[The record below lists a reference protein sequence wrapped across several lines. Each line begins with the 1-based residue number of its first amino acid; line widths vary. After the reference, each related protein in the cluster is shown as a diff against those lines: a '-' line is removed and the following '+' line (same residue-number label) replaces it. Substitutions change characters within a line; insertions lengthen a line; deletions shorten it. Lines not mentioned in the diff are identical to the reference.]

1 MIISKKKREIKQ
13 VSEVLTPKFH
23 EVYKA
28 WKSNKYTKIVCKG
41 GRGSA
46 KSSNIAL
53 MLTLDLIRNP
63 INIVCI
69 RKVGETLKKSVYEQI
84 KWAIKQLGVEDYFEY
99 KLSPLEI
106 RYAERGNKFIFMGVD
121 DPQKSKSIVDSSF
134 PITEYWFEELAE
146 FKNED
151 EVEMVLDSI
160 YRGKLKDNLRYK
172 GFFSYNPPKMKH
184 NWVNKKYE
192 YTFKEDDEIFVH
204 HSTYLDNPFISD
216 DFVKRAETVKL
227 NNPIKYKHTYL
238 GEPIGNGIVPFDN
251 LEIRTI
257 SNEEIKGLDRFRNG
271 VDWGYGVDPMA
282 FVRWGYDKKKRIIY
296 AIDEFF
302 GVGIKNRE
310 LATFIISK
318 NYDELVIC
326 DSAEPKSIDELREY
340 DISATGAKKG
350 AGSVEYGEKWLA
362 DLEAIVI
369 DPKRTPNIS
378 REFEMIDYATDRDG
392 NALPRL
398 EDKNN
403 HSIDATRYAF
413 SNDMKKGKY
422 VYEC

>member
-1 MIISKKKREIKQ
+1 LSTN
-13 VSEVLTPKFH
+13 EVLKEIVKSRAITPIDHFSL
-23 EVYKA
+23 KA
-28 WKSNKYTKIVCKG
+28 RV
-41 GRGSA
+41 
-46 KSSNIAL
+46 
-53 MLTLDLIRNP
+53 
-63 INIVCI
+63 
-69 RKVGETLKKSVYEQI
+69 
-84 KWAIKQLGVEDYFEY
+84 
-99 KLSPLEI
+99 PL
-106 RYAERGNKFIFMGVD
+106 
-121 DPQKSKSIVDSSF
+121 Q
-134 PITEYWFEELAE
+134 
-146 FKNED
+146 
-151 EVEMVLDSI
+151 
-160 YRGKLKDNLRYK
+160 
-172 GFFSYNPPKMKH
+172 
-184 NWVNKKYE
+184 YE
-192 YTFKEDDEIFVH
+192 YTTEEFLTELIINNVTKKDLQGIFFVIRDSMNGEI
-204 HSTYLDNPFISD
+204 
-216 DFVKRAETVKL
+216 R
-227 NNPIKYKHTYL
+227 
-238 GEPIGNGIVPFDN
+238 IGNSKTRGFGQIELQVNDLRYDIYYGQEDISVKTFGIKEEELDSYQNILTILSFFMYTKN
-251 LEIRTI
+251 TYEIN
-257 SNEEIKGLDRFRNG
+257 SDEMEEFLKNYKNDVVDGEIKGLDRFRNG

-310 LATFIISK
+310 LASFIISK
-318 NYDELVIC
+318 NYDELIMC

-340 DISATGAKKG
+340 DISAAGAKKG
-350 AGSVEYGEKWLA
+350 PGSVEYGEKWLA

>member
-1 MIISKKKREIKQ
+1 MTSKKKRKQ
-13 VSEVLTPKFH
+13 LKISDLLTPKF
-23 EVYKA
+23 YPLYSA
-28 WKSNKYTKIVCKG
+28 WKSNKYTRLVCKG

-46 KSSNIAL
+46 KSTNIAL
-53 MLTLDLIRNP
+53 ILVVDLMQYPVNTI
-63 INIVCI
+63 CF
-69 RKVGETLKKSVYEQI
+69 RKVGENLRKSVYEQI
-84 KWAIKQLGVEDYFEY
+84 KWAIKFLGVEEYFEY

-106 RYAERGNKFIFMGVD
+106 IYKERGNKFIFMGVD
-121 DPQKSKSIVDSSF
+121 DPQKSKSIKEAQF
-134 PITEYWFEELAE
+134 PIARYWFEELAE

-151 EVEMVLDSI
+151 EVETVLNSI
-160 YRGKLKDNLRYK
+160 FRGKLEKGLIYK

-184 NWVNKKYE
+184 NWVNKKYNYSFIE
-192 YTFKEDDEIFVH
+192 NNVFVH
-204 HSTYLDNPFISD
+204 HSVYLDNPHISEEFIKEAEA
-216 DFVKRAETVKL
+216 VKAKDET
-227 NNPIKYKHTYL
+227 KYKLVYM
-238 GEPIGNGIVPFDN
+238 GEPIGNGLVPFPN
-251 LEIRTI
+251 LEIR
-257 SNEEIKGLDRFRNG
+257 EIEASEIAGLEKFRNG
-271 VDWGYGVDPMA
+271 VDWGYGVDPLA

-310 LATFIISK
+310 LAAFIISK

-413 SNDMKKGKY
+413 SNDMKKGKW
-422 VYEC
+422 VYEY